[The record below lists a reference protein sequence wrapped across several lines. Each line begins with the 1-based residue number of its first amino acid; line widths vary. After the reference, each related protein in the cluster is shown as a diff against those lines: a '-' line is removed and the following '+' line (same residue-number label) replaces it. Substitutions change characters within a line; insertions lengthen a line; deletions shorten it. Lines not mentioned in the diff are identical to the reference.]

1 MAAWNALCSLIDQ
14 TVDSPVIEIK
24 AFVWKE
30 EVWLHAFRLYLSH
43 AQSARPKS
51 SRQLLVTLTNAL
63 RKYEEENTAPYRQ
76 YALEQLAA
84 GLRDFEDPYRAK
96 ACAQLLGHLL
106 HKNVLPL
113 QDVLTTTAAPSLVG
127 NPPPQRESLKGILK
141 LLFEWLGKADF
152 GSTIAQLVAIL
163 LDKYEDTGSKSA
175 EDEGETDTQPI
186 WTEPLEAIAGSE
198 VNLNDLRAHIF
209 PVLFKRSFV
218 QFVSFLQAQGLAGLE
233 VLPSSDAKSS
243 VPREHLLF
251 AALQAGKDLGI
262 VSESTG
268 RTIDNDNKCIFI
280 PTLVIGRLLVRSSR
294 AARLAGLNLLVTCH
308 APTRP
313 FSQQALGWIKRGF
326 EVCAADVDA
335 DFRGDLFS
343 AFQKLVDRMRG
354 ITAMLA
360 RTSTAAKGSPAT
372 GVPPAQ
378 SPARELSHHRQF
390 LEWLP
395 RFLARQLGP
404 TASHQRHISGLKC
417 LSILARSGM
426 DDAVAS
432 TSWSRTALQATK
444 WPIKVPVLTSDIR
457 ELLFD
462 LVLDPF
468 DDVRQTAA
476 SILGL
481 YCTALHE
488 EVKLKPQDF
497 EVPLQRAEA
506 AMLST
511 GRADQAD
518 GVAHIYALVSQS
530 CYDAISDDLWSSRGG
545 IVHHLVDQVQR
556 MLEIARTS
564 LAEAVR
570 GYPLHGL
577 LISLRYVLAHSG
589 GLDSTS
595 RDRMI
600 EQVAAIWMV
609 VKPILCN
616 DAPEGYT
623 PEDLEESS
631 ESTKETLSYCWRAL
645 KEASLLLSTLLNEH
659 EPVKDTS
666 GHDAILEKL
675 GNLCFM
681 QLAEL
686 RHRGAFSTVAQT
698 WAACCLRCQSL
709 RTADGASMLGEW
721 YTKVLNM
728 LRNNVTINTRR
739 SAGLPALLCGI
750 LIADKSSKVLAQSFK
765 DLEQIARQ
773 DVDAKSAEEGS
784 LAQVHAMNCLKDVF
798 KNARL
803 GEQSEGYIAT
813 GLQLAADALRSD
825 VWAIRNCGLM
835 LFRALIDRLLGTDQL
850 YFEDGISGQKY
861 ISVEQHPEL
870 LDVILGLL
878 PQPTTH
884 AEAASIRYEGV
895 FPALQLLQHTRIP
908 DTRLQEVKTAVQIL
922 IAGPSWH
929 VRDKAARTLASLIVI
944 RDAEEIMHEAQS
956 LVDSAESENALHG
969 AILTARYTLR
979 RLTRNDEVTPHPTVT
994 SFGSFDLL
1002 LWPWQLIPRCGRCPV
1017 TQAACIDLSRECT
1030 DVLSA
1035 DGSIRSRMPDLEQY
1049 MLLLYPQDIESSR
1062 QPTGKYQKL
1071 LLSCLHDPTAA
1082 VLRQAVARWMA
1093 QMLPCNHFDDRDD
1106 AAALSDLILEL
1117 GSKDEDAVIHFL
1129 RALKLSVLNASTT
1142 GLVQQLTNSI
1152 LQSSL
1157 GVELLCEA
1165 QNVLTTLSNVA
1176 SVSSIPVQQSWS
1188 SPECNQRFADGA
1200 LQLQAVQLEQEASMN
1215 TEDLSK
1221 ARSADIKSW
1230 SKDCIEAVQE
1240 TGIHTREAAAEAIDR
1255 IRLLWT
1261 PMTTDEG
1268 LDTIF
1273 LHMCIATYDLL
1284 NDDDEDIRLLAA
1296 RITCRILA
1304 ATSNGDEQ
1312 TEYEPIVSS
1321 QKLLGLC
1328 ISRWPEGEDLAA
1340 TAIWRGFNISED
1352 SSPQPV
1358 AEQVAVLSKGD
1369 TALFAEEKQ
1378 NLYIDDAR
1386 EVRVWSRVAQKMSPK
1401 ALSGKPMAT
1410 LAAWVGAGLDALKTQ
1425 AQTTVDGALGWSSKA
1440 EVFTLGLRVIYGAE
1454 VLLALVRRG
1463 SRIPLEPSSL
1473 RKGLY
1478 ECLEAF
1484 DTAHVHP
1491 LWRWEVERVLAES
1504 VTHKLKI
1511 LNQRA
1516 ESFGLW

>member
-14 TVDSPVIEIK
+14 TVDSPLTEIK
-24 AFVWKE
+24 NFIWKDE
-30 EVWLHAFRLYLSH
+30 LWVRAFRLYLSH
-43 AQSARPKS
+43 AQGARPKS

-63 RKYEEENTAPYRQ
+63 RKYEEEDAASYRRH
-76 YALEQLAA
+76 ALEQLTS
-84 GLRDFEDPYRAK
+84 GLGDFEDPYRAK

-113 QDVLTTTAAPSLVG
+113 QDVLTTTTGPSLAG
-127 NPPPQRESLKGILK
+127 NPQPKENLKNLLE

-163 LDKYEDTGSKSA
+163 LDKHEETVTNAA
-175 EDEGETDTQPI
+175 EDASELGTQPI
-186 WTEPLEAIAGSE
+186 WTEPLEAMAGSE
-198 VNLNDLRAHIF
+198 VNLNDLRAHVF
-209 PVLFKRSFV
+209 PVLFKRSFI
-218 QFVSFLQAQGLAGLE
+218 QFAAFLQAQDLAGLE
-233 VLPSSDAKSS
+233 MSPLKDERSS
-243 VPREHLLF
+243 VPRENLLF

-268 RTIDNDNKCIFI
+268 GAIYTDNRCMFI
-280 PTLVIGRLLVRSSR
+280 PISVIGRLLLRSSR

-308 APTRP
+308 SPTRP
-313 FSQQALGWIKRGF
+313 FSQKALKWIERGLD
-326 EVCAADVDA
+326 VCAADVDA

-354 ITAMLA
+354 TTAMLV
-360 RTSTAAKGSPAT
+360 RTSIAPKSSPDT
-372 GVPPAQ
+372 GTSSAQ
-378 SPARELSHHRQF
+378 SAARELAHHRQF

-395 RFLARQLGP
+395 RFLARQLRP
-404 TASHQRHISGLKC
+404 TASYQRHISGLKC
-417 LSILARSGM
+417 LSILARSGV
-426 DDAVAS
+426 DDMLAS
-432 TSWSRTALQATK
+432 KNWSRTALQATK
-444 WPIKVPVLTSDIR
+444 WPIKVPILTSDIR

-481 YCTALHE
+481 YCNALRE
-488 EVKLKPQDF
+488 EVKLSPQDF

-518 GVAHIYALVSQS
+518 GVAHFYALVSQS
-530 CYDAISDDLWSSRGG
+530 CYGPNADSDNLWSSREGT
-545 IVHHLVDQVQR
+545 VRHLIEQIQR
-556 MLEIARTS
+556 MLEIARAS

-570 GYPLHGL
+570 GYPMHGL
-577 LISLRYVLAHSG
+577 LISLRYVLLHSG
-589 GLDSTS
+589 GLDTTS

-623 PEDLEESS
+623 PEELEESS
-631 ESTKETLSYCWRAL
+631 ESIKETLSYCWRAL
-645 KEASLLLSTLLNEH
+645 KEASLLLSAILSEY
-659 EPVKDTS
+659 EPVKGTTE
-666 GHDAILEKL
+666 HDAVLEKL
-675 GNLCFM
+675 GNLCFT

-698 WAACCLRCQSL
+698 WAACCLRCQNL

-721 YTKVLNM
+721 YTKTLNM

-750 LIADKSSKVLAQSFK
+750 LIADKSSKLLVQSFK

-870 LDVILGLL
+870 LDVVLGLL
-878 PQPTTH
+878 PQPSSH
-884 AEAASIRYEGV
+884 AEAVSVRYEGV

-908 DTRLQEVKTAVQIL
+908 DTRLQEVKAAVQIL
-922 IAGPSWH
+922 VASPSWH
-929 VRDKAARTLASLIVI
+929 VRDKAARTLASLMVA
-944 RDAEEIMHEAQS
+944 RDVEKMLHEAQS
-956 LVDSAESENALHG
+956 LVDSANSQNALHG
-969 AILTARYTLR
+969 AILTARDTLR
-979 RLTRNDEVTPHPTVT
+979 RLARDGEVASHHSLKSPEA
-994 SFGSFDLL
+994 FDLL
-1002 LWPWQLIPRCGRCPV
+1002 RWPWQLMPRCGRCSV
-1017 TQAACIDLSRECT
+1017 TQAACIDLARECIDIT
-1030 DVLSA
+1030 SA
-1035 DGSIRSRMPDLEQY
+1035 DGSLRSRMADLEQY
-1049 MLLLYPQDIESSR
+1049 ISSLYLQDTESSQ
-1062 QPTGKYQKL
+1062 QPVEKHKR
-1071 LLSCLHDPTAA
+1071 LLSSCLNDPTAA
-1082 VLRQAVARWMA
+1082 VLRQAIARWMA
-1093 QMLPCNHFDDRDD
+1093 KMLPHDRFEDQLQ
-1106 AAALSDLILEL
+1106 ATAFSNLLLDLA
-1117 GSKDEDAVIHFL
+1117 SKDEDAVIHFL
-1129 RALKLSVLNASTT
+1129 RALKLSALNSSTT
-1142 GLVQQLTNSI
+1142 RLVQQLASSI
-1152 LQSSL
+1152 LQSNL
-1157 GVELLCEA
+1157 GVELLCET
-1165 QNVLTTLSNVA
+1165 QTVLTTLSNVL
-1176 SVSSIPVQQSWS
+1176 SLSSTNTQQFLS
-1188 SPECNQRFADGA
+1188 SPECNLRLVDGA
-1200 LQLQAVQLEQEASMN
+1200 LQLRAVQLEQAVSLN
-1215 TEDLSK
+1215 NADLSK
-1221 ARSADIKSW
+1221 SRSADIRSW
-1230 SKDCIEAVQE
+1230 AKDCVEAVQG
-1240 TGIHTREAAAEAIDR
+1240 TGIHTREAATEAIDR

-1261 PMTTDEG
+1261 PLATDEG
-1268 LDTIF
+1268 MDAIF
-1273 LHMCIATYDLL
+1273 LNICVATYDLL

-1304 ATSNGDEQ
+1304 AASKGRQQ
-1312 TEYEPIVSS
+1312 TEYEPTVSS

-1328 ISRWPEGEDLAA
+1328 VSRWPESEDLAA
-1340 TAIWRGFNISED
+1340 TALRRAFNLSED
-1352 SSPQPV
+1352 WSPQPV
-1358 AEQVAVLSKGD
+1358 AGQITALSKGD

-1386 EVRVWSRVAQKMSPK
+1386 EVRVWSQVAQRISSR
-1401 ALSGKPMAT
+1401 AISGELMAF
-1410 LAAWVGAGLDALKTQ
+1410 LAAWVDAGLDALEIQ
-1425 AQTTVDGALGWSSKA
+1425 AQRTVDGALGWSSKA
-1440 EVFTLGLRVIYGAE
+1440 DVFTLGLRVIFGAE
-1454 VLLALVRRG
+1454 VLLALVRKVGR
-1463 SRIPLEPSSL
+1463 
-1473 RKGLY
+1473 
-1478 ECLEAF
+1478 F
-1484 DTAHVHP
+1484 H
-1491 LWRWEVERVLAES
+1491 
-1504 VTHKLKI
+1504 
-1511 LNQRA
+1511 
-1516 ESFGLW
+1516 